1 MPSNLS
7 KAIKVSNILR
17 LYRNI
22 LNAHRF
28 KMDKQMRQFGDIFV
42 KEEFRQHLYSEKT
55 TESHIDNFIKE
66 WNLYYK

>member
-1 MPSNLS
+1 
-7 KAIKVSNILR
+7 
-17 LYRNI
+17 
-22 LNAHRF
+22 
-28 KMDKQMRQFGDIFV
+28 MRQFGDIFV